1 MSLFP
6 YHLFSLGVDQKG
18 PLDSVHI
25 KSNDDEGRKQ
35 FISVNINLTW
45 TKTVSLL
52 EEQCLNLHEIIFLWL
67 VNMQVWNIETKRH
80 SFIVLMNKISS
91 LLLPPKHARYFVL
104 LVWSQETTLEAN
116 A

>member
-25 KSNDDEGRKQ
+25 KSNDDEGIKQ

-52 EEQCLNLHEIIFLWL
+52 EKQCLNLHEIIFLWL
-67 VNMQVWNIETKRH
+67 VNMQVWNIETKLD
-80 SFIVLMNKISS
+80 IV
-91 LLLPPKHARYFVL
+91 
-104 LVWSQETTLEAN
+104 W
-116 A
+116 